1 MIRRSLSLVTRR
13 LVLAAFVSTAAM
25 PAVALAAGPGPAPAA
40 AVAGAPAALPAP
52 LAVTAG
58 KLAPAVEAREPIGAA
73 AEFDT
78 SVGALYAWVKVKNLG
93 EASTITMVWK
103 KNGKTKLAVTLP
115 VGHSY
120 GWKTWS
126 KKGIGKN
133 DAGLWTVDVQ
143 DANGA
148 VLQTLSVKVTA
159 AAGDVSAK

>member
-13 LVLAAFVSTAAM
+13 LVLAAFVSTAAV
-25 PAVALAAGPGPAPAA
+25 PSVAFAAAPAPAPVVA
-40 AVAGAPAALPAP
+40 AAGVPVVPAP
-52 LAVTAG
+52 LAVAAG
-58 KLAPAVEAREPIGAA
+58 KLATAVEAREPIGAA

-133 DAGLWTVDVQ
+133 DAGVWTVEVS
-143 DANGA
+143 DANG
-148 VLQTLSVKVTA
+148 VLLQTLGATVVA